1 MTMLDDGTAHETPK
15 GVMSTV
21 LKTTGSTASTGN
33 AGFTT
38 CVWEEEKDPNAGDG
52 PKKDV
57 VVFANDPVGTADI

>member
-21 LKTTGSTASTGN
+21 LKTSGRGATAGN
-33 AGFTT
+33 AGFTI
-38 CVWEEEKDPNAGDG
+38 CVCEEENDPNAGGG

-57 VVFANDPVGTADI
+57 VLFANAPVGTADI